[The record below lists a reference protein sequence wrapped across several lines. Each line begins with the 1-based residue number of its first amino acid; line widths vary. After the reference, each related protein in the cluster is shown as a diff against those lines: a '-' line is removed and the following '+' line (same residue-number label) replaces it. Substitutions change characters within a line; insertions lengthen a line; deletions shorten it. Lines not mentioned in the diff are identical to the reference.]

1 MVLGTCPNHKWNNE
15 PMHRVEEK
23 FSETYR
29 NFSDVEIASLYAQID
44 SLTDAARAALTAE
57 IQRRNISSAELSK
70 LYSWELRHEA
80 KFDRR
85 QKEHR
90 KKVLS
95 YLLRG
100 DSKWT
105 IITILAALGVAFV
118 AGLLSHHR

>member
-1 MVLGTCPNHKWNNE
+1 
-15 PMHRVEEK
+15 MHRVEEK

-29 NFSDVEIASLYAQID
+29 NLSDVEIASLYAQID

-57 IQRRNISSAELSK
+57 IQRRNISSAQLSK
-70 LYSWELRHEA
+70 LYALELRHEA
-80 KFDRR
+80 KFARR
-85 QKEHR
+85 QREHR

-118 AGLLSHHR
+118 AKLLSHHR